1 MRSDSGTGLHGR
13 CPSRDRGWVFCVP
26 GSIVSSGS
34 CLGQQPSEQHEP
46 QSCFTAQPHAV
57 TFPQVTQPRS
67 QTRRVRFDAVSSP
80 GRLSLLACLHSVCL
94 HNRDARHPYPST
106 APRRLKMTES
116 VRPGFHHSPLEF
128 VERVP
133 LRYGSPPATA
143 ALAELPRGVAEP
155 VHEVLN
161 LLWLFGSI
169 ANGGGGGRAWFDP
182 AQLRVLEE
190 ELLTSALDE
199 GLRSALAVIVG
210 ELVRPNRRTATL
222 PQACAAAA
230 EWALSADAR
239 ETAIAFIELA
249 ALCRPR
255 SGRLALIAGR
265 TLKNYGKLR
274 EAESWL
280 RRSGKLSHWGKDWET
295 LVLSQSSLGMLY
307 WSQGGSVRAERHL
320 LRALRFAKRYHLGAE
335 VGVVNHEL
343 FVVRVTSDRYDGV
356 EAFAQAAFEHYL
368 PNHPRLPHLAYDLAY
383 YWLMRGYAHRA
394 APLLQKLVPHFTAPA
409 QRVQV
414 LSALARA
421 AGATGDR
428 TTFDAAMLDAR
439 PILADPATQTT
450 RAAALIDFG
459 FGACNF
465 GLWAEAEAC
474 FSEAARAAEAEG
486 QHDML
491 IRADTCLKSVARAE
505 NPDTPARPQAVAAHQ
520 TGSEHLAAACLVA
533 LAEMG

>member
-1 MRSDSGTGLHGR
+1 
-13 CPSRDRGWVFCVP
+13 
-26 GSIVSSGS
+26 
-34 CLGQQPSEQHEP
+34 
-46 QSCFTAQPHAV
+46 
-57 TFPQVTQPRS
+57 
-67 QTRRVRFDAVSSP
+67 
-80 GRLSLLACLHSVCL
+80 
-94 HNRDARHPYPST
+94 
-106 APRRLKMTES
+106 MTES

-133 LRYGSPPATA
+133 LRYGSPPITA

-161 LLWLFGSI
+161 LLWLFGAI
-169 ANGGGGGRAWFDP
+169 ANGNGRRRAWFGP
-182 AQLRVLEE
+182 ADLRSMEE

-210 ELVRPNRRTATL
+210 ELVRPNPRTATL
-222 PQACAAAA
+222 PQACAVAA
-230 EWALSADAR
+230 EWALAANAR
-239 ETAIAFIELA
+239 ETAIAFMELA

-265 TLKNYGKLR
+265 TLKNQGKPR
-274 EAESWL
+274 EAEYWL
-280 RRSGKLSHWGKDWET
+280 RRSGKLSHWSKDWET

-307 WSQGGSVRAERHL
+307 WSQGGTARAERHL
-320 LRALRFAKRYHLGAE
+320 FRALRFAKRHHLWAE

-343 FVVRVTSDRYDGV
+343 FVVRVTSDEYDGV

-414 LSALARA
+414 LSALARG

-428 TTFDAAMLDAR
+428 ATFEAAWREAE
-439 PILADPATQTT
+439 PILAAPATQAT

-465 GLWAEAEAC
+465 GSWAHAERCFCEAARWAEAA
-474 FSEAARAAEAEG
+474 G

-491 IRADTCLKSVARAE
+491 IRADSCLKSVARSE
-505 NPDTPARPQAVAAHQ
+505 NPDTPPRPQAVVAQQ
-520 TGSEHLAAACLVA
+520 TDSEHLAAACLVA
-533 LAEMG
+533 LAGLGGSTYLDPGVSAR